1 MVERSIA
8 DAAEHASSVS
18 RLSMQLES
26 MIRRA
31 TKTLTTGGPRSM
43 PNQSIAVTHNAEAAH
58 RLFLTPGK
66 CENIH
71 GHSFKIMLELYGEVD
86 EKGMV
91 EGLDFGD
98 VKREFRHMIDTNF
111 DHRLLLNRDDP
122 WADALYLSAEDEN
135 GQNLPG
141 LAAMDG
147 DPTTENIAR
156 WVGEWAVR
164 KWNLTTEV
172 AVQET
177 AVNGASWTYVAAS

>member
-1 MVERSIA
+1 
-8 DAAEHASSVS
+8 
-18 RLSMQLES
+18 
-26 MIRRA
+26 
-31 TKTLTTGGPRSM
+31 M
-43 PNQSIAVTHNAEAAH
+43 PDQSIAVTHNAEAAH

-71 GHSFKIMLELYGEVD
+71 GHSFKILLELFGEVD

-98 VKREFRHMIDTNF
+98 VKREFRGMIDSNF
-111 DHRLLLNRDDP
+111 DHRLLLNGEDP
-122 WADALYLSAEDEN
+122 WAQTLHLAQDET
-135 GQNLPG
+135 LPG
-141 LAAMDG
+141 LMTFDG

-156 WVGEWAVR
+156 WVGEWAV
-164 KWNLTTEV
+164 KVWDLTTEV